1 MQISKSKAQ
10 IFIGTLLLILFIFT
24 VDFRT
29 SIFKSVYIAYAVVM
43 VALFLIYR
51 GAKVQITTRIP
62 PLLALWIVSIAWVI
76 TTLNISYIIKYI
88 FAILLL
94 YCFYKKKESGM
105 YLVNGLVVVGIIFA
119 GATFLFY
126 FFPNIYLN
134 SVVPKLA
141 DYLKETAVIMMRTN
155 RYPGLT
161 GHYSTNGTYLA
172 IGFGAVISIIF
183 CKEGEKKKNFKYLI
197 ACLLIL
203 GALLLIGKR
212 AHLVFSVA
220 AAFGV
225 YWLSNDKDKA
235 NRLIKLLGIVLVAAI
250 LFVIMVNQI
259 PALSNTFNRFSETAD
274 SGDFLMSR
282 GLFYAEAIS
291 QFKSH
296 LLLGCGWKQMVNL
309 LAHDVHNIYIQ
320 LLAETGLVG
329 FSFYIIL
336 FVSGLLMAVRLVKMA
351 ASNTSESIV
360 DKKLIYFAAYYMFFF
375 ILYGFTGNPLYDE
388 QPFYLLMIS
397 YGILL
402 FYSREGLDN
411 EESAYFD
418 FS

>member
-62 PLLALWIVSIAWVI
+62 PLLALWIVSITWVI
-76 TTLNISYIIKYI
+76 TTLNISYIIKYV

-105 YLVNGLVVVGIIFA
+105 YLVNGVVVVGIIFA

-183 CKEGEKKKNFKYLI
+183 CKAGEKKKNFKYLI
-197 ACLLIL
+197 VCLLIL

-212 AHLVFSVA
+212 AHLVFSIA

-225 YWLSNDKDKA
+225 YWLSNDRDKV

-329 FSFYIIL
+329 FSFYTIL

-351 ASNTSESIV
+351 ASSSSESIV

-402 FYSREGLDN
+402 FYSREGLNN
-411 EESAYFD
+411 EESTYFD
-418 FS
+418 IS

>member
-62 PLLALWIVSIAWVI
+62 PLLALWVVSIIWVI
-76 TTLNISYIIKYI
+76 TTLNISYIIKYV

-94 YCFYKKKESGM
+94 YCFCKKKESGM
-105 YLVNGLVVVGIIFA
+105 YLVNGLVVVGVVFA

-183 CKEGEKKKNFKYLI
+183 CKAGEKKKNSKYLI
-197 ACLLIL
+197 VCLLIL

-225 YWLSNDKDKA
+225 YWLSNDKDKV

-351 ASNTSESIV
+351 ASSTSESIV

-411 EESAYFD
+411 EESTYFD
-418 FS
+418 IS